1 MTLLG
6 NKSLHMCLIQAH
18 GMILLRIFQVGPQ
31 GHCQGPYERQREMAG
46 TQKGK
51 GEGETE
57 EEREYK
63 PENAWSHQRLEEERE
78 ILPLEGTGAYQQLD
92 LRLQASRSVG
102 E

>member
-1 MTLLG
+1 
-6 NKSLHMCLIQAH
+6 
-18 GMILLRIFQVGPQ
+18 
-31 GHCQGPYERQREMAG
+31 MAG